1 MERREIGLILMAL
14 AVVLMLLI
22 AFIPMAESS
31 PVWGI
36 WFVGLLSLCGGFALI
51 LKDD

>member
-1 MERREIGLILMAL
+1 MERKDIGLILIVL
-14 AVVLMLLI
+14 AIILMLLI
-22 AFIPMAESS
+22 AFIPMATSS

>member
-1 MERREIGLILMAL
+1 MERREIGLILMLIAII
-14 AVVLMLLI
+14 LMLLI

-36 WFVGLLSLCGGFALI
+36 WFVGLLSLCGGFALV